1 MSKKQNSSFFITLLI
16 ILLAPIGQAAID
28 IYVTAL
34 PEMRDSYLVSQSQM
48 QLSVS
53 LYLIAFA
60 IGQMIYG
67 PVSDAWGR
75 KPTLFLGISIYMAG
89 SVLAI
94 LSHDFNTFIV
104 ARIIQGLGITAAS
117 VVMKAIATDNF
128 KDSQLGN
135 VLTYMVISWGMGPI
149 IAPVIGAR
157 LQLHF
162 GWESCLY
169 FLAAYGVILLVMLAL
184 FKESLKKSVPLTIGT
199 LVNNS
204 RMIVGEQKFQICFL
218 AMGLCY
224 GILLTFNLVAPFIVQ
239 DVLGYS
245 PAVFGNIALLMGA
258 AYFLGVF
265 SNRFNKGRIP
275 VETLYLSAT
284 TINVLASIAMVVY
297 AYQFGMNIYSL
308 VVPCLIM
315 TFFAGVMYPNLMGKG
330 VSLFPELGGLASS
343 LLGFLLMLLA
353 GLIMVC
359 ASYLNT
365 ESLVPLSVMFLIIN
379 GLCFLLIRK
388 LVSGNQAVVRAEA

>member
-1 MSKKQNSSFFITLLI
+1 MNTKSNSSFFITLLI

-34 PEMRDSYLVSQSQM
+34 PEMRDSYSVTQSQI

-67 PVSDAWGR
+67 PIADAWGR
-75 KPTLFLGISIYMAG
+75 KPTLFLGIFIYLIG
-89 SVLAI
+89 SLIAI
-94 LSHDFNTFIV
+94 FSHDFNTFLV
-104 ARIIQGLGITAAS
+104 ARIIQGLGITSAS

-128 KDSQLGN
+128 KDAQLAN

-149 IAPVIGAR
+149 IAPVIGAK

-169 FLAAYGVILLVMLAL
+169 FLAIYGAVLLAL
-184 FKESLKKSVPLTIGT
+184 LCRFKESLKTPVPLTPAT
-199 LVNNS
+199 LASNS
-204 RMIVGEQKFQICFL
+204 RKIIGEQKFQICFL

-245 PAVFGNIALLMGA
+245 PATFGNIALLMGA

-265 SNRFNKGRIP
+265 SNRFNKDKVP
-275 VETLYLSAT
+275 VNKLYLSAT
-284 TINVLASIAMVVY
+284 TINVFVSLAMFAY
-297 AYQFGMNIYSL
+297 AYQFGMNIYAL
-308 VVPCLIM
+308 VIPCLIM

-353 GLIMVC
+353 GLIMVF

-365 ESLVPLSVMFLIIN
+365 ESLLPLSSMFLLIN
-379 GLCFLLIRK
+379 ILCFFLIRK
-388 LVSGNQAVVRAEA
+388 LVSENHIAIRAEA